1 MLTVV
6 VVVVVVGG
14 ELWMDGLLVVE
25 GEDGLTVVLEGTVE
39 VVCTAVELDTY
50 PEVETVEK
58 VVDAT
63 LL

>member
-6 VVVVVVGG
+6 EVVVVGG
-14 ELWMDGLLVVE
+14 ELCIDALLVVE
-25 GEDGLTVVLEGTVE
+25 GEDGLTVVLERTGAL
-39 VVCTAVELDTY
+39 VCTAVELDAY

-58 VVDAT
+58 VVDAP